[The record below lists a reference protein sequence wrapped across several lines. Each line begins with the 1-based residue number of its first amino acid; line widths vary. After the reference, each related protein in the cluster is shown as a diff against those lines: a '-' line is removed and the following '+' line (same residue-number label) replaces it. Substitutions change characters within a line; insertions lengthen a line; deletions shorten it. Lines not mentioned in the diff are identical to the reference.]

1 MVNMV
6 GNSAGFI
13 TPILTSAVTGH
24 DPTDVTGW
32 RNLFWI
38 SSSLLLTAMLVFVF
52 FATASKPWE
61 RKLVSKASL
70 RARCQK
76 CGQYPLCR
84 DKGGNVFVLQRYYLF
99 RFKTKGSL
107 A

>member
-38 SSSLLLTAMLVFVF
+38 SSSLLLAAMLVFVF
-52 FATASKPWE
+52 FATFEPARYAQKTE
-61 RKLVSKASL
+61 FREL
-70 RARCQK
+70 RC
-76 CGQYPLCR
+76 
-84 DKGGNVFVLQRYYLF
+84 F
-99 RFKTKGSL
+99 RFRCLKIET
-107 A
+107 